1 MNNGQIQN
9 LTDQDRLAESY
20 YAYLSDAVRSI
31 EAAIGGLMERDALQS
46 YPDSLFT
53 IAHRLKGNASLYG
66 YPELGEH
73 AKHSAKLL
81 KAIPEEQD
89 HTAILASLETLTAK
103 IHEICQNSGKSES
116 EAIGFEPTLVAQI
129 SEDTFRSQDEP
140 FDMGRKSILIVYE
153 DPWLRQFLASLL
165 EDQFNVFLSGTPG
178 QALST
183 LEAID
188 PDLTI
193 VQSDLGE
200 HSGIDFIQTLK
211 NSNEYRHLPIFLTA
225 NPDQYDVIARSFE
238 LGVVGF
244 TDKPDDILDI
254 VSRVNSYLDTPTY
267 RVLVVD
273 DDPAVQLILS
283 DSLKSHGFNVDT
295 VSDGID
301 ALSYLS
307 VSTPDLI
314 ILDKYMPRLG
324 GDTVLYEIQNKINLK
339 SIPVLVLTAMVNSGE
354 AQSWLGKGAS
364 DFIAKPFDTEEVALR
379 VKRHLAGKDS
389 RPC

>member
-1 MNNGQIQN
+1 LKNGQIYH
-9 LTDQDRLAESY
+9 LTDQGRLAESY
-20 YAYLSDAVRSI
+20 SAYLRDAVRSI
-31 EAAIGGLMERDALQS
+31 EAAIASLMEQDPLQT

-53 IAHRLKGNASLYG
+53 IAHRLKGNAALYG
-66 YPELGEH
+66 HPELGEC
-73 AKHSAKLL
+73 AKHTAQLL
-81 KAIPEEQD
+81 KAPFEDQD
-89 HTAILASLETLTAK
+89 HTVILDSLKILTAK
-103 IHEICQNSGKSES
+103 IHEICQNTGKSEP
-116 EAIGFEPTLVAQI
+116 GKTRFKPTLVAQP
-129 SEDTFRSQDEP
+129 SEDSFCSQGEP

-165 EDQFNVFLSGTPG
+165 EDQFNVFQSGSPG
-178 QALST
+178 QAMST
-183 LEAID
+183 LEAIE

-193 VQSDLGE
+193 VQSELGE
-200 HSGIDFIQTLK
+200 YSGVELIQTLK
-211 NSNEYRHLPIFLTA
+211 NSNKYSHLSVFLSVK
-225 NPDQYDVIARSFE
+225 PDQYDVIAQSFE

-254 VSRVNSYLDTPTY
+254 ASRVSGYLDTPTY

-273 DDPAVQLILS
+273 DDPAVQTILS

-295 VSDGID
+295 VTDGID

-354 AQSWLGKGAS
+354 AQSWLGKGAA
-364 DFIAKPFDTEEVALR
+364 DFIAKPFDSEEVALR

>member
-31 EAAIGGLMERDALQS
+31 EAAIGGLMERGALQS

-89 HTAILASLETLTAK
+89 HTAILTSLETLTAK
-103 IHEICQNSGKSES
+103 IHEICQYSGKSES
-116 EAIGFEPTLVAQI
+116 EAIGFELTLVAQI
-129 SEDTFRSQDEP
+129 SEDTFRSQDGS

-211 NSNEYRHLPIFLTA
+211 NSNEYRHLPIFLTVY
-225 NPDQYDVIARSFE
+225 PDQYDVIARSFE

>member
-1 MNNGQIQN
+1 MKNGQIYH
-9 LTDQDRLAESY
+9 LTDQGRLVESY
-20 YAYLSDAVRSI
+20 HAYLSDAVRSI

-89 HTAILASLETLTAK
+89 HTAILTSLETLTAK

-116 EAIGFEPTLVAQI
+116 EAIGFELTLVAQI

-339 SIPVLVLTAMVNSGE
+339 SIPVLILTSMVNQGE
-354 AQSWLGKGAS
+354 AKSWFERGAA
-364 DFIAKPFDTEEVALR
+364 DFIPKPFDPEEVVMR
-379 VKRHLAGKDS
+379 VKKHLDIRYNS
-389 RPC
+389 E

>member
-1 MNNGQIQN
+1 M
-9 LTDQDRLAESY
+9 
-20 YAYLSDAVRSI
+20 
-31 EAAIGGLMERDALQS
+31 
-46 YPDSLFT
+46 
-53 IAHRLKGNASLYG
+53 
-66 YPELGEH
+66 
-73 AKHSAKLL
+73 
-81 KAIPEEQD
+81 
-89 HTAILASLETLTAK
+89 
-103 IHEICQNSGKSES
+103 
-116 EAIGFEPTLVAQI
+116 
-129 SEDTFRSQDEP
+129 
-140 FDMGRKSILIVYE
+140 
-153 DPWLRQFLASLL
+153 ASLL

-193 VQSDLGE
+193 VQSELGE
-200 HSGIDFIQTLK
+200 YSGIDFIQTLK

-244 TDKPDDILDI
+244 TDKPDDIVDI
-254 VSRVNSYLDTPTY
+254 VSRVNSYLATPTY

-324 GDTVLYEIQNKINLK
+324 GDTVLLSLIHI
-339 SIPVLVLTAMVNSGE
+339 
-354 AQSWLGKGAS
+354 
-364 DFIAKPFDTEEVALR
+364 
-379 VKRHLAGKDS
+379 
-389 RPC
+389 